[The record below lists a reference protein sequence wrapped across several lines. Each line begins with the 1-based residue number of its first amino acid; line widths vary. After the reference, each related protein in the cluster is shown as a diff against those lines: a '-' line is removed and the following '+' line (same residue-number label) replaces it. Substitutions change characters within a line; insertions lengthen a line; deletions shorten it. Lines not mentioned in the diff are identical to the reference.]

1 MEPKIDI
8 YQEITNRVIA
18 ALENGTVP
26 WQQPWVSVNGIGAYN
41 RVSRKPYSLLNQ
53 IILGHSRSSGVF
65 LCRKAAA
72 SSWSHL

>member
-1 MEPKIDI
+1 MEQKVDI

-53 IILGHSRSSGVF
+53 IILGQPGEWASFKQWQSG
-65 LCRKAAA
+65 RKRIF
-72 SSWSHL
+72 